1 LKKIRLTEPVAF
13 ESGWKE
19 EIVFPTHHMIQDY
32 INNKLDDLY
41 LDGFEHNSD
50 SRVSKGC
57 CGFNFI
63 LNDGERTKG

>member
-13 ESGWKE
+13 QPAWKE

-50 SRVSKGC
+50 SRVS
-57 CGFNFI
+57 
-63 LNDGERTKG
+63 